1 MVLSPFGSGLC
12 QPLERCTSGVTMARR
27 RNYGFDRRQRE
38 ATQRSRQEAKR
49 ARKAERATQGAA
61 GPEMGAAED
70 AGAPAGQ
77 WEWFSPSRGRVM
89 ATEPNQRPVADG
101 VDDWQLLTDAAD
113 AEGEAQP

>member
-1 MVLSPFGSGLC
+1 
-12 QPLERCTSGVTMARR
+12 MARR

-61 GPEMGAAED
+61 GPEMGAAAD
-70 AGAPAGQ
+70 GGAPVGQ

-89 ATEPNQRPVADG
+89 ATEPKQRPVADG
-101 VDDWQLLTDAAD
+101 VDDWQLLTDAAQD
-113 AEGEAQP
+113 EDESQA